1 MEPATEPAAQLADAD
16 AAAEAAT
23 PAHTPRVNGEPF
35 TEIPEELYIPPD
47 ALEVF
52 LDAFEGPLDLLLY
65 LIRKQNLNILD
76 IPVFKITQQY
86 LQYIDLMQQ
95 MRFELAAE
103 YMVMAAWL
111 AEIKSRMLLPKPP
124 ASEDEEV
131 ADPRSELVRRL
142 QEYERFKTAAENI
155 EALPR
160 EGREFFVASS
170 RPDAIPEAPPP
181 PPPSLRDL
189 LMAFHGMMRRADLFT
204 NHQVAREALTVR
216 ERMTRILGQVQE
228 GPRNLQQLVDPEEGR
243 LGIVVCLL
251 AILEL
256 VKLAMVDLVQEG
268 PFADI
273 LIDVGRP
280 DRRAVSAEEGA

>member
-1 MEPATEPAAQLADAD
+1 M
-16 AAAEAAT
+16 

-124 ASEDEEV
+124 ASDDEEV

-204 NHQVAREALTVR
+204 HHQVAREALTVR